1 MNINLFDYIYFGW
14 NCVNL
19 FNILLWEIKRILIY
33 KGFNWKF
40 FIFKFMNLLCED
52 DVFLNGDIYVYK
64 IFWCI

>member
-14 NCVNL
+14 NYVNI

-33 KGFNWKF
+33 KGFNYKF
-40 FIFKFMNLLCED
+40 FIFEFMNLLCED
-52 DVFLNGDIYVYK
+52 DVFLNGNIYVYK